1 MQGNRDYAIAYL
13 EHIDKGGNNQATD
26 DTILAKNQYFIRD
39 LIGILVFDEDNNEIK
54 DERINF
60 VTVTATSITNDLSHA
75 KVYITLMN
83 DENKEEVL
91 KVLNNARGFI
101 EKELCK
107 RVEIRKMPELKFV
120 YDDSIE
126 YSNNIENIIE
136 SINKNV

>member
-1 MQGNRDYAIAYL
+1 MSVKLERL
-13 EHIDKGGNNQATD
+13 EHKFVSAISS
-26 DTILAKNQYFIRD
+26 ILAS
-39 LIGILVFDEDNNEIK
+39 EIK

-83 DENKEEVL
+83 DDNKEEVL
-91 KVLNNARGFI
+91 KVLNKARGFI